1 MKKILILLSLFII
14 LIIIFLSKDNRIS
27 FKGNIKDK
35 YFEDMRKENFNFLW
49 SKGLK
54 NKDNYALNDTSHKS
68 SKQEIIN
75 QIKNKKIIWIRSCD
89 LDTFSE
95 LIDHLKN
102 DVVLV
107 SGDGDLSIPS
117 ELKKSSV
124 NKILEC
130 NKIKKWLTQNYD
142 GNLVHPKLKTYPI
155 GFDLHTSRTYFGI
168 PSIFSNSNIYEKINI
183 LIALRQENK
192 INKVFC
198 DLHLSQHTK
207 FNNERSRV
215 KLILNKEK
223 HINFLPY
230 RISQKE
236 IWKKYASHKFV
247 VSTFGNGLD
256 CHRTWEAL
264 FLGAIVITK
273 TSSLDSLYQNL
284 PVAIVKDWDDINEN
298 NLVLW
303 SDKYT
308 HLTQPNYINKI
319 FKYDYWLNK

>member
-1 MKKILILLSLFII
+1 MKKIIFIFCIIFATIILLYKPKK
-14 LIIIFLSKDNRIS
+14 IIFKGKIEDNYFKDIT
-27 FKGNIKDK
+27 
-35 YFEDMRKENFNFLW
+35 KENFNFLW

-54 NKDNYALNDTSHKS
+54 NKDDYALKETTEES
-68 SKQEIIN
+68 SKEYIIN
-75 QIKNKKIIWIRSCD
+75 QIKNKEIIWIRSCD

-95 LIDHLKN
+95 LTDHLKN
-102 DVVLV
+102 DIILV

-117 ELKKSSV
+117 ELKKESA

-142 GNLVHPKLKTYPI
+142 GTLVHPKLKTYPI
-155 GFDLHTSRTYFGI
+155 GFDLHTSRTYFDI
-168 PSIFSNSNIYEKINI
+168 LSIFSTSNIYKKINT

-198 DLHLSQHTK
+198 DLHLSQNTK

-230 RISQKE
+230 RITQKE

-273 TSSLDSLYQNL
+273 TSSLDSLYQDL
-284 PVAIVKDWDDINEN
+284 PVAIVNDWDDITEN

-308 HLTQPNYINKI
+308 PLTKPEYINT
-319 FKYDYWLNK
+319 FYKYDYWLNK